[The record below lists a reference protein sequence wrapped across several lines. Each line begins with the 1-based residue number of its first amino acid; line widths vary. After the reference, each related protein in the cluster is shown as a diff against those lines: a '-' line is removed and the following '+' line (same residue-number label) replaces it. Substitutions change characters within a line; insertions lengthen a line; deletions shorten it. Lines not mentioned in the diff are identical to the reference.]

1 MKIQS
6 TAKEIKPIEVLN
18 GIVYIRKN
26 IERIERTDE
35 ENAFVGFE
43 YDETKMPL
51 EDYLQ
56 AVESIGQQV
65 TALMLEVL

>member
-1 MKIQS
+1 MKVQS

-26 IERIERTDE
+26 IERIERADE
-35 ENAFVGFE
+35 ENTFVGFE
-43 YDETKMPL
+43 YDETQIPL
-51 EDYLQ
+51 EEYLQ
-56 AVESIGQQV
+56 AVEGIGQQV

>member
-1 MKIQS
+1 MKVQS
-6 TAKEIKPIEVLN
+6 TTKEIKSIEVLN

-43 YDETKMPL
+43 YDETQMPL

-56 AVESIGQQV
+56 AVEGIGQQV

>member
-1 MKIQS
+1 MKVQS

-43 YDETKMPL
+43 YDETQMPL

-56 AVESIGQQV
+56 AVEGIGQQV

>member
-6 TAKEIKPIEVLN
+6 SALEIKTIEVLN
-18 GIVYIRKN
+18 GVVYIRKN
-26 IERIERTDE
+26 IECIERTGE
-35 ENAFVGFE
+35 ENAFIGWE

-56 AVESIGQQV
+56 AVEGIGQQV

>member
-1 MKIQS
+1 MKVQS
-6 TAKEIKPIEVLN
+6 TALKIKSVEVLS
-18 GIVYIRKN
+18 GVVYIRKN

-43 YDETKMPL
+43 YDETQIPL
-51 EDYLQ
+51 EEYLQ
-56 AVESIGQQV
+56 AVEGIGQQV

>member
-6 TAKEIKPIEVLN
+6 TASDVKAVEVKN
-18 GIVYIRKN
+18 QTVYIRKN
-26 IERIERTDE
+26 IVRVERQEE
-35 ENAFVGFE
+35 ENVFSGWE
-43 YDETKMPL
+43 YDETQMPL

-56 AVESIGQQV
+56 AVEGMGQQL

>member
-26 IERIERTDE
+26 IERIERADE
-35 ENAFVGFE
+35 ENTFVGFE
-43 YDETKMPL
+43 YDETQIPL
-51 EDYLQ
+51 EEYLQ
-56 AVESIGQQV
+56 AVEGIGQQV